1 MGDDNNDKW
10 VFYKDRPEWR
20 DVTPVPQDDG
30 DHPVVA
36 IAYSEQCKSVLPK
49 LQLLLNY

>member
-1 MGDDNNDKW
+1 MADENNEQF

-30 DHPVVA
+30 KHPVVA
-36 IAYSEQCKSVLPK
+36 IAYSDECK
-49 LQLLLNY
+49 QLVKIGRKY